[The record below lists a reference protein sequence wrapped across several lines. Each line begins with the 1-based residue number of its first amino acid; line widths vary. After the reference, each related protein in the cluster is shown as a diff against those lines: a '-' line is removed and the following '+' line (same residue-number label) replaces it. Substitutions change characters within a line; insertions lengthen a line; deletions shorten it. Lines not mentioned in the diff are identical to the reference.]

1 MGRLKLILAL
11 ISHYKYAI
19 TIIIGVLTVGF
30 VDENSFLHRFQLEM
44 QISDLEEEIA
54 KYNAQNES
62 DLKKL
67 KEMRQGPQA
76 FQKIARER
84 YFMKA
89 DDEDIYVLS
98 DDPQP
103 EKQRVNYNETT
114 KYYTKRAIPHRR
126 RINGDRSWLLRLYV
140 RTADCML
147 DIPCRSITVCSD
159 AGEPGIRRT

>member
-1 MGRLKLILAL
+1 MGRLKLIWAL

-19 TIIIGVLTVGF
+19 TIIIGVLAVGF

-44 QISDLEEEIA
+44 QISDLEDEIA
-54 KYNAQNES
+54 KYNEQNES

-67 KEMRQGPQA
+67 KEMRQGSQA

-98 DDPQP
+98 DDPKP
-103 EKQRVNYNETT
+103 EK
-114 KYYTKRAIPHRR
+114 
-126 RINGDRSWLLRLYV
+126 
-140 RTADCML
+140 
-147 DIPCRSITVCSD
+147 
-159 AGEPGIRRT
+159 

>member
-19 TIIIGVLTVGF
+19 TIIIGILTVGF

-44 QISDLEEEIA
+44 QINDLEEEID

-67 KEMRQGPQA
+67 KDMRKGTQE

-84 YFMKA
+84 HFMKA

-98 DDPQP
+98 DDPKP
-103 EKQRVNYNETT
+103 EQAKEEQ
-114 KYYTKRAIPHRR
+114 
-126 RINGDRSWLLRLYV
+126 
-140 RTADCML
+140 
-147 DIPCRSITVCSD
+147 
-159 AGEPGIRRT
+159 